1 MDQLDD
7 RASDLLNSAL
17 GCTFLVAVSE
27 TGNPIESITDPEEV
41 LRLAAECAD
50 YVDPF
55 GAEHS
60 ENVALVLEYAQSR
73 RELARALLEHP
84 NSDWWFS
91 PLDRSCQV
99 WISRDGKT
107 FLDMAWQPASEGSK
121 AWEQKVQKPLRR
133 ISSSTLKGSASSE
146 MIAYDLQVGDHF
158 AGFPL
163 TVYQLVIPETY
174 RVFEIHCPAEWHNLC
189 FSYPAPGK
197 DQSSRHDGRITPDW
211 NAVSMDW
218 DGVHLSFGGLLAC
231 EQARYERDG
240 TWSMHQFWQA
250 ELSFWFNTDGI
261 TAIEL
266 PEYARNAKG
275 SEVGI
280 PVFEEQLEPRSFWP
294 RGLKPAPVV
303 LPPRPA
309 GFRVARR

>member
-1 MDQLDD
+1 
-7 RASDLLNSAL
+7 
-17 GCTFLVAVSE
+17 
-27 TGNPIESITDPEEV
+27 
-41 LRLAAECAD
+41 
-50 YVDPF
+50 
-55 GAEHS
+55 
-60 ENVALVLEYAQSR
+60 
-73 RELARALLEHP
+73 
-84 NSDWWFS
+84 
-91 PLDRSCQV
+91 
-99 WISRDGKT
+99 
-107 FLDMAWQPASEGSK
+107 
-121 AWEQKVQKPLRR
+121 
-133 ISSSTLKGSASSE
+133 

-158 AGFPL
+158 IGFPL

-189 FSYPAPGK
+189 VNYPAPGR
-197 DQSSRHDGRITPDW
+197 DQSGRHDGRITPDW

-240 TWSMHQFWQA
+240 AWSMHQFWQA

-261 TAIEL
+261 TATEL

-294 RGLKPAPVV
+294 RGLKPAPAV